1 MSLSRLETFIE
12 DAFIGF
18 VPEPGLEVKLIELKN
33 VVDESKIADK
43 VDADHSLSFETT
55 DRDCSLI
62 HTRSRGPVHSIPN
75 VQSNILERANC
86 KRKLSH

>member
-1 MSLSRLETFIE
+1 MSLARLEIFIE

-18 VPEPGLEVKLIELKN
+18 VLEPGLGVKLIELKN
-33 VVDESKIADK
+33 VVDKNKIADK
-43 VDADHSLSFETT
+43 VDGDHSLSIDAT

-62 HTRSRGPVHSIPN
+62 HIRSRGPVHSIPN
-75 VQSNILERANC
+75 VQSNIIERANR